1 MSDYTLTINH
11 ATLILVKII
20 LQQNGHPD
28 ITDNSVGEALLKA
41 VKTLRQENDDR
52 EGP

>member
-1 MSDYTLTINH
+1 MMSDYTLTINH

-28 ITDNSVGEALLKA
+28 VTDNDVGEAVIKA
-41 VKTLRQENDDR
+41 VKILNQEKND
-52 EGP
+52 E